1 MSFCHSF
8 ELCLAVSAAVVIVLN
23 FVLPCQ
29 QPLSFFSIVSC
40 HVFCH
45 SFELLCLAMSAA
57 IVILLSCA
65 SPYLL
70 SCASPYLL
78 NCVLSVNSHCH
89 SFEVCLAISLE
100 LCLAM
105 PAAIVILLNCVLPC
119 QQLRPTADSPPQAL
133 DDATLGAARCAVT
146 TTTVRPPPP
155 LSHQILDSEV
165 KISVRFA
172 LKIRT
177 WSKCGC
183 THVDTATSVRPV

>member
-1 MSFCHSF
+1 MSF
-8 ELCLAVSAAVVIVLN
+8 VILLN
-23 FVLPCQ
+23 YYVLPCQ
-29 QPLSFFSIVSC
+29 QPLSFFSVVSC

-45 SFELLCLAMSAA
+45 SFELLCLDMSTA
-57 IVILLSCA
+57 IVILLSCASPNLLSCA

-119 QQLRPTADSPPQAL
+119 QQLWPTADSPPQAL

-146 TTTVRPPPP
+146 TTTVRPHPP